1 MTTPTITSAQ
11 IRAGRGL
18 LKWTQGV
25 LASRAAVSVV
35 TLNMIES
42 DQVMPRQRTLASI
55 RKVLEGEGIRFI
67 GDADEGYGVLMR
79 GKPRD
84 GTEATDDSEAEE
96 GASRSMRAKR

>member
-1 MTTPTITSAQ
+1 MITAAQ

-42 DQVMPRQRTLASI
+42 EQVQPRSRTLDAI
-55 RKVLEGEGIRFI
+55 RTVLEGEGIRFI
-67 GDADEGYGVLMR
+67 GDEHEGFGALLRPQADR
-79 GKPRD
+79 
-84 GTEATDDSEAEE
+84 T
-96 GASRSMRAKR
+96 

>member
-1 MTTPTITSAQ
+1 MITAAQ

-42 DQVMPRQRTLASI
+42 EQVQPRTRTLAAI
-55 RKVLEGEGIRFI
+55 RAVLEGAGIRFV
-67 GDADEGYGVLMR
+67 GDPQEGYGAILR
-79 GKPRD
+79 PAP
-84 GTEATDDSEAEE
+84 EAGS
-96 GASRSMRAKR
+96 GAAPAQKSPARRTAPG